1 MESTANGAVISMPS
15 AVVAVLVA
23 FSVGAIVGHAIGRST
38 AAEGEEIALRGGD
51 EPKAQPAS
59 QKEGEGEG
67 VTRYRIEVNNQMPQ
81 KGPPDALVT
90 IVMWSDFQ
98 CPFCKRVEPTLSRI
112 LEEYGNRVRIV
123 WRDQPLPF
131 HPMAM
136 PAAEAAREAFAQG
149 GNAKFWKMHELIF
162 EHQQELSRETLD
174 RLAQQVGLDMERYR
188 RAMDN
193 HVHQA
198 AIRAD
203 SEAGNKVGANGTPTF
218 FINGRE
224 LAGAQ
229 PFEEFKRVIDEEIN
243 HANRLLRNGVPR
255 SRLYETI
262 VKDGRTEAAPPPEAQ
277 RPQPRPQPDPKAIY
291 KVPVG
296 NSPQLGPS
304 DALVT
309 MVIFSDFECPFCAR
323 VEGTIKQLREQYG
336 NDLRVVWK
344 NNPLPFHQNAMP
356 AAEAAMEVYAQRG
369 NEAFWKYHDLL
380 FENQRELSRETLER
394 LAQQIPGINMNR
406 FRQALDDHRH
416 RSSIEAD
423 QQLARQLGATGTP
436 SFFINGR
443 NLRGAQ
449 PIENFKQLIDEVL
462 EQAKERVRN
471 GTPKARLYEEIIAN
485 GATQPVM
492 LPPSEPAEDPNANR
506 VFDIPVPANAPV
518 KGLANAPVTIQI
530 FSDYQCPFCARV
542 ESTLKEL
549 FNRYQG
555 RIRLVWRD
563 YPLPF
568 HTNAMPAAIAAREV
582 YRQKGNDAF
591 WRYHDLLF
599 ENQQNLSRET
609 LERLAEQIGGIDM
622 ARFRK
627 ALDTNAH
634 EPLIK
639 ADMDAANRTGV
650 GIGTPTFFINGRL
663 LQGAQPVDA
672 FAAVIDRA
680 LAEKK

>member
-1 MESTANGAVISMPS
+1 
-15 AVVAVLVA
+15 
-23 FSVGAIVGHAIGRST
+23 IVGHAIGRST

-149 GNAKFWKMHELIF
+149 GNAKFWKMHDLIF

-406 FRQALDDHRH
+406 FRQA
-416 RSSIEAD
+416 
-423 QQLARQLGATGTP
+423 
-436 SFFINGR
+436 
-443 NLRGAQ
+443 
-449 PIENFKQLIDEVL
+449 
-462 EQAKERVRN
+462 
-471 GTPKARLYEEIIAN
+471 
-485 GATQPVM
+485 
-492 LPPSEPAEDPNANR
+492 
-506 VFDIPVPANAPV
+506 
-518 KGLANAPVTIQI
+518 
-530 FSDYQCPFCARV
+530 
-542 ESTLKEL
+542 
-549 FNRYQG
+549 
-555 RIRLVWRD
+555 
-563 YPLPF
+563 
-568 HTNAMPAAIAAREV
+568 
-582 YRQKGNDAF
+582 
-591 WRYHDLLF
+591 
-599 ENQQNLSRET
+599 
-609 LERLAEQIGGIDM
+609 
-622 ARFRK
+622 
-627 ALDTNAH
+627 
-634 EPLIK
+634 
-639 ADMDAANRTGV
+639 
-650 GIGTPTFFINGRL
+650 
-663 LQGAQPVDA
+663 
-672 FAAVIDRA
+672 
-680 LAEKK
+680 